1 MKLKL
6 LSLVLLV
13 ALAVSMLAA
22 CGGSTTTE
30 ATTAAPAAG
39 ETTTAAAAGGEIP
52 TIKIVA
58 PTLFDSSDAPLVAAE
73 INKISS
79 EKIGANVELTFISF
93 GAWQDQVNL
102 MLSSGEQVDLMNNG
116 AMPIANFVAN
126 GQIQPIDDYVAQ
138 YGQGIVDALGQS
150 YVDAGKI
157 GGKLYAI
164 TNNRDLAA
172 SYGFAAR
179 KDLLDKYNLSL
190 DSVKTFADLEPILQ
204 TIKDNEPDLYPI
216 TGQLAPRMRGMDWAV
231 DNCGDTYNLGVLED
245 AGMATTFTNYYE
257 SEFYKNWVNTMYD
270 WNQKGLIMPD
280 VLSSTDSGDIIMKN
294 GKSFGYVSNLKPG
307 FDNQLKVQTGLDA
320 VTVDLYPAQS
330 STSNATTLC
339 WVVPTSAK
347 YPAEAVKLM
356 NLWNTD
362 PAVSNLF
369 IYGIEGTHYKFVDEA
384 NGIIDYADGVDATNI
399 KYPVTMGWN
408 IGNQF
413 ISHIWNGNAPDY
425 WTKMDEFN
433 KSAIIS
439 KAMGFTFEASKVST
453 EYAAC
458 ASVVDQYN
466 NALMCGALDPATALP
481 EFNEALKAAGLDII
495 IAEKQAQFDAWMAT
509 K

>member
-6 LSLVLLV
+6 VSIMLLL
-13 ALAVSMLAA
+13 ALAISMLAG
-22 CGGSTTTE
+22 CGGSTTTD

-39 ETTTAAAAGGEIP
+39 ETTTAAASGDIP

-58 PTLFDSSDAPLVAAE
+58 PTLFDSTDAPLVAAE
-73 INKISS
+73 ISKISS
-79 EKIGANVELTFISF
+79 EKIGANVELNFISF

-102 MLSSGEQVDLMNNG
+102 MLSSGEQIDLMNNG

-138 YGQGIVDALGQS
+138 YGQGIVGALGQS

-179 KDLLDKYNLSL
+179 KDLLDKYSLSL
-190 DSVKTFADLEPILQ
+190 DTVKSLSDLEPILQ
-204 TIKDNEPDLYPI
+204 TIKDNEPDLYPL
-216 TGQLAPRMRGMDWAV
+216 TGQIAPRMRGMDWNV
-231 DNCGDTYNLGVLED
+231 DNCGDTYNLGVLEN
-245 AGMATTFTNYYE
+245 AGKSTTFTNYFE

-270 WNQKGLIMPD
+270 WAQKGLIMPD

-307 FDNQLKVQTGLDA
+307 FDNQLRVQTGLDA

-347 YPAEAVKLM
+347 YPAEAVKLL

-369 IYGIEGTHYKFVDEA
+369 IYGIKDMHYKFVDEA

-413 ISHIWNGNAPDY
+413 ISYVWNGNAPDY
-425 WTKMDEFN
+425 WKKMDEFN

-439 KAMGFTFEASKVST
+439 DAMGFTFDASQVST

-481 EFNEALKAAGLDII
+481 EFNEALKAAGLEKI
-495 IAEKQAQFDAWMAT
+495 IAEKQAQFDAWQAM